1 MPSRHHRD
9 ALNAV
14 GTTVGAVIGCIFYA
28 LSVVAWLISV
38 PISAASRLVG
48 IFRGDSPTMQIEHE
62 LLGL

>member
-1 MPSRHHRD
+1 M
-9 ALNAV
+9 